1 MDMAKTLFDYISN
14 GEKNTVFGAPFTEEL
29 QNRSALLPDGA
40 ALRFDRE
47 LAVKCDDDLFLAE
60 KEGRLYLIR
69 ELPDESLTAL
79 DAELETAGAA
89 VLPEA
94 LEGWV
99 TDLCFASGYVLTAAF
114 KGGAL
119 TLSESPEPVVS
130 GMFGSGGLN
139 APETRKAL
147 PPLGTLAMEAVEIDR
162 KRFLFRFP
170 ETGEIIFFNGRRFLF
185 YAILRGRL
193 VAGFVEIPPKE

>member
-1 MDMAKTLFDYISN
+1 M
-14 GEKNTVFGAPFTEEL
+14 
-29 QNRSALLPDGA
+29 
-40 ALRFDRE
+40 
-47 LAVKCDDDLFLAE
+47 
-60 KEGRLYLIR
+60 
-69 ELPDESLTAL
+69 
-79 DAELETAGAA
+79 
-89 VLPEA
+89 
-94 LEGWV
+94 

-114 KGGAL
+114 GDGTL

-139 APETRKAL
+139 APEARKAL
-147 PPLGTLAMEAVEIDR
+147 PPLGSLALEAVEIDR

-193 VAGFVEIPPKE
+193 VAGFAEIPPKE